1 MRAIVLL
8 ALVVGVSA
16 HAHTLSAEE
25 VVASLASPAARV
37 ATGVERVAPSPANE
51 RVLVVQVGRRWY
63 DLPVEDR
70 AATAGEWRDLWRH
83 AMPSGVVAVLDART
97 GSPVVRFAPGG
108 VVAAVRAAAG
118 SDDGPPAPQGRG
130 MMPADSR

>member
-1 MRAIVLL
+1 VRAVVLL
-8 ALVVGVSA
+8 AVAASVSA
-16 HAHTLSAEE
+16 QAHTLTAEE
-25 VVASLASPAARV
+25 VVASVSAPAARV

-63 DLPVEDR
+63 DLPVEHR
-70 AATAGEWRDLWRH
+70 SATAAEWRDLWRH
-83 AMPSGVVAVLDART
+83 AIPSGVVAVLDARS

-108 VVAAVRAAAG
+108 GVAAVRAAAG
-118 SDDGPPAPQGRG
+118 SDDGPPAPQARG